1 MCKECS
7 GVLSLL
13 SNLMPNAMLKSGNN
27 AFKPLASLHLFV
39 SVLVINVKP
48 LGDAFFFFLPN
59 LTSDRSLN
67 VFSVGLSS
75 CWLY

>member
-13 SNLMPNAMLKSGNN
+13 SNLMPLLGRPNAMLKSGNN

-48 LGDAFFFFLPN
+48 LGDAFFFF
-59 LTSDRSLN
+59 T
-67 VFSVGLSS
+67 
-75 CWLY
+75 